1 MRVLLHNNYHRLHR
15 LAATAL
21 HCETDRPAKLTLVCL
36 CSCVYTCSAQCI
48 IVCEFHNNCGKD
60 CSLHC
65 CHYTQLLLRSLV
77 AREKYFTLEFIILH
91 RVCIDRES
99 IVIIYEKAPTTKLS
113 GRKIIIDISNR
124 II

>member
-15 LAATAL
+15 LATTAL
-21 HCETDRPAKLTLVCL
+21 HCETDRPAKLTLVCV
-36 CSCVYTCSAQCI
+36 CVYTCSAQCI
-48 IVCEFHNNCGKD
+48 IVCEFRNNRGKD

-65 CHYTQLLLRSLV
+65 CHYAQLLLRSLE
-77 AREKYFTLEFIILH
+77 AREKYFALEFIILH

-99 IVIIYEKAPTTKLS
+99 IIIYEKAPTTKLT
-113 GRKIIIDISNR
+113 GRKIIIGISNR